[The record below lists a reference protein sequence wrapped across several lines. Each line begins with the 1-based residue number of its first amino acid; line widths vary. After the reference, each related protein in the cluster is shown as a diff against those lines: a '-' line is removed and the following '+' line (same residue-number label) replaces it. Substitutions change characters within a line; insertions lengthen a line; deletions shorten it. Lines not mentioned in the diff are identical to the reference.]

1 MSGLTI
7 YSYPNNPRVAK
18 ALIAAQ
24 YQGVTIATPAFQFGV
39 DNKTPEFLAKFPLG
53 KVPVLETPE
62 GPVFESNS
70 IARYVAR
77 LPGSKLYG
85 KNILEASQI
94 DQWLDVAVN
103 EIEPHISVIVG
114 SIGGWIPFNKGNC
127 DKAAESLKKAL
138 APLEAHL
145 TRNTFFV
152 GNRIS
157 LADIVMTCT
166 LFYAFKNLFDA
177 KYRKEFVAVNRW
189 YTTMHNQPQVV
200 AILGAYVPCETAA
213 AVKPPQKEE
222 KKEEKKPAA
231 AAPAPAAKPAKK
243 PAKEE
248 DEGEEEEEV
257 ERKPKNPL
265 DLLPKSSMDFDEFK
279 RIYSNNDTMTVAMPK
294 LWEMYDPTGYS
305 IWFCSYKHDDEL
317 TKVFMT
323 SNLIGGWFQRLDNM
337 HKYAMGSMCI
347 LGTEKEQHVSGV
359 WIFRGTTMP
368 QTVLECEDTVL
379 YNWTQADHQNPEHKA
394 LIERYFAWE
403 GPINGLP
410 FLSGKIFK

>member
-24 YQGVTIATPAFQFGV
+24 YQGVQIATPAFQFGV

-62 GPVFESNS
+62 GSIFESNS

-85 KNILEASQI
+85 KNAVEASQI
-94 DQWLDVAVN
+94 DAWLDVALN
-103 EIEPHISVIVG
+103 EVEPHVSVLVG
-114 SIGGWIPFNKGNC
+114 SIGGWYPFNKGGC
-127 DKAAESLKKAL
+127 DKAIESLKKTL
-138 APLEAHL
+138 ASFEGHL

-157 LADIVMTCT
+157 LADIVLTCT
-166 LFYAFKNLFDA
+166 LFWAFKNLFDA
-177 KYRKEFVAVNRW
+177 KTRKEFVAVNRW
-189 YTTMHNQPQVV
+189 YTTMANQKEVV
-200 AILGAYVPCETAA
+200 AVLGAYTPCETPITI
-213 AVKPPQKEE
+213 KPPVKEEE
-222 KKEEKKPAA
+222 KKKEAKP
-231 AAPAPAAKPAKK
+231 APAPAAAKPAKK
-243 PAKEE
+243 AKEGE
-248 DEGEEEEEV
+248 DEEEEEEV

-265 DLLPKSSMDFDEFK
+265 ELLPKSSMDFDEFK

-294 LWEMYDPTGYS
+294 LWEMYDPAGYS

-337 HKYAMGSMCI
+337 HKFAMGSMCI

-368 QTVLECEDTVL
+368 QVVLECEDTVL
-379 YNWTQADHQNPEHKA
+379 YNWTQADHNNAEHRA

>member
-24 YQGVTIATPAFQFGV
+24 YQGVQIATPAFQFGV

-62 GPVFESNS
+62 GSIFESNS

-77 LPGSKLYG
+77 LPGSKIYG
-85 KNILEASQI
+85 KNAVEASQI
-94 DQWLDVAVN
+94 DMWLDVALDA
-103 EIEPHISVIVG
+103 IEPHVSVLVG
-114 SIGGWIPFNKGNC
+114 SIGGWVPFNKGGI
-127 DKAAESLKKAL
+127 DKAQEALKKTIASL
-138 APLEAHL
+138 DCHL

-157 LADIVMTCT
+157 LADIVMTCCLT
-166 LFYAFKNLFDA
+166 WCFKNLFDA
-177 KYRKEFVAVNRW
+177 KYRKEFVAVSRW
-189 YTTMHNQPQVV
+189 YNTMANQKEVVAVLGAYTPCSAVV
-200 AILGAYVPCETAA
+200 AI
-213 AVKPPQKEE
+213 KPPAAEKPKEE
-222 KKEEKKPAA
+222 KK
-231 AAPAPAAKPAKK
+231 PAPAAKPAK
-243 PAKEE
+243 PAKKEE

-257 ERKPKNPL
+257 ERKPNNPL
-265 DLLPKSSMDFDEFK
+265 ELLPKSSMDFDEFK

-294 LWEMYDPTGYS
+294 LWEMYDPAGYS

-337 HKYAMGSMCI
+337 HKFAMGSMCI

-379 YNWTQADHQNPEHKA
+379 YNWTQADHNNAEHKA

>member
-7 YSYPNNPRVAK
+7 YSYPNNTRVAK
-18 ALIAAQ
+18 ALIAAK
-24 YQGVTIATPAFQFGV
+24 YQGVQIATPAFQFGV

-62 GPVFESNS
+62 GSIFESNS

-77 LPGSKLYG
+77 LPGSKIYG

-103 EIEPHISVIVG
+103 EIEPHVSVIVG
-114 SIGGWIPFNKGNC
+114 SVGGWIPFNKGNT
-127 DKAAESLKKAL
+127 DKAAESLKKTL
-138 APLEAHL
+138 ASIEAHL

-157 LADIVMTCT
+157 LADIVMVCT
-166 LFYAFKNLFDA
+166 LSYGFKNLFDA
-177 KYRKEFVAVNRW
+177 KYRKEFVAVSRW
-189 YTTMHNQPQVV
+189 YTTMANQREVV
-200 AILGAYVPCETAA
+200 AVLGAFTPCETAM
-213 AVKPPQKEE
+213 VIKPPVKEEE
-222 KKEEKKPAA
+222 KKEKKPA
-231 AAPAPAAKPAKK
+231 AAPAPAAAKPAKPAKK
-243 PAKEE
+243 EE
-248 DEGEEEEEV
+248 EEAEEEEEV

-294 LWEMYDPTGYS
+294 LWEMYDPAGYS
-305 IWFCSYKHDDEL
+305 IWFCSYKHDAEL

-323 SNLIGGWFQRLDNM
+323 CNLIGGWFQRLDNM
-337 HKYAMGSMCI
+337 HKYAMGSVCI
-347 LGTEKEQHVSGV
+347 LGEEKAQHVSGC

-368 QTVLECEDTVL
+368 ATVLECEDTVL
-379 YNWTQADHQNPEHKA
+379 YNWTQADEKNAEHRA
-394 LIERYFAWE
+394 LIERYFAWA
-403 GPINGLP
+403 GPINGMA
-410 FLSGKIFK
+410 FLQGKIFK